1 MIIITYSL
9 LNLFILSLVDE
20 FESFYAIHNSVIET
34 YIENIDK
41 FRNVWCKFS
50 FEKKGVK
57 MHTKFLAKF
66 LLLLGEP
73 LGSQDGDNIWDA
85 AKNASSF

>member
-20 FESFYAIHNSVIET
+20 FESFYAIHNSVLET

-41 FRNVWCKFS
+41 FRTVWCKFTY
-50 FEKKGVK
+50 EKRGAK
-57 MHTKFLAKF
+57 MHIRFLAKF
-66 LLLLGEP
+66 LLQLGEP
-73 LGSQDGDNIWDA
+73 LGSL
-85 AKNASSF
+85 

>member
-41 FRNVWCKFS
+41 FRSIWCKFTY
-50 FEKKGVK
+50 EKRGYK

-66 LLLLGEP
+66 LLQLGEP
-73 LGSQDGDNIWDA
+73 LGS
-85 AKNASSF
+85 

>member
-1 MIIITYSL
+1 MTIVYIYFFSFTIIITYSL

-34 YIENIDK
+34 YIESIDK
-41 FRNVWCKFS
+41 FRTVWCKFS
-50 FEKKGVK
+50 YEKRGTK

-66 LLLLGEP
+66 LLQLGEP
-73 LGSQDGDNIWDA
+73 LGS
-85 AKNASSF
+85 